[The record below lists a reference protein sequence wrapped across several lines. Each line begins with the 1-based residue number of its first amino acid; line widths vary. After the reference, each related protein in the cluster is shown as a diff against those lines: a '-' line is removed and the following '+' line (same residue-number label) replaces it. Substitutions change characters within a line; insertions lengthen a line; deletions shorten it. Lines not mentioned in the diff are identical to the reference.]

1 MSNDGVS
8 FTLGDTMSYISN
20 FCLSGCF
27 ILGFS
32 TVALAADDAGKKTY
46 DAACAACH
54 ATGVAG
60 SPKFGDKEA
69 WKARIEQGKDAL
81 YATAL
86 KGKGAMPAKGG
97 RTDLSEDNVKAAVDY
112 MVENAK

>member
-1 MSNDGVS
+1 MSPRS
-8 FTLGDTMSYISN
+8 LL
-20 FCLSGCF
+20 CLSTCL

-32 TVALAADDAGKKTY
+32 TNLSAADDAGKKTY

-69 WKARIEQGKDAL
+69 WKARIETGKEAL
-81 YATAL
+81 YTTSL

-97 RTDLSEDNVKAAVDY
+97 RADLSDDDVKAAVDY
-112 MVENAK
+112 MISNAQ

>member
-1 MSNDGVS
+1 
-8 FTLGDTMSYISN
+8 MSYTSN
-20 FCLSGCF
+20 FCLSTCL

-32 TVALAADDAGKKTY
+32 TGALAADDAGKKTY

-60 SPKFGDKEA
+60 SPKFADKEA
-69 WKARIEQGKDAL
+69 WKVRIEQGKEVL
-81 YATAL
+81 YTTSL

-97 RTDLSEDNVKAAVDY
+97 RADLSDDDVKAAVDY
-112 MVENAK
+112 MVSNAK